1 MNGKKIGNKALVV
14 KVSRFF
20 TFLVDF
26 SFMPSQVDAKT
37 KKILDQYISEQSKKN
52 GDAKQLEGDEIDK
65 YKDEDMKYDDKLAMD
80 RMGQIL
86 SDNSK
91 EMEDFVPKENPGLPM
106 PKEGRPT
113 ATLLQR
119 MGTKDEVYFDFVWV
133 VSWSWNCKALL
144 WLF

>member
-1 MNGKKIGNKALVV
+1 
-14 KVSRFF
+14 
-20 TFLVDF
+20 
-26 SFMPSQVDAKT
+26 
-37 KKILDQYISEQSKKN
+37 
-52 GDAKQLEGDEIDK
+52 
-65 YKDEDMKYDDKLAMD
+65 MD

-86 SDNSK
+86 SDYSK

-133 VSWSWNCKALL
+133 VS
-144 WLF
+144 